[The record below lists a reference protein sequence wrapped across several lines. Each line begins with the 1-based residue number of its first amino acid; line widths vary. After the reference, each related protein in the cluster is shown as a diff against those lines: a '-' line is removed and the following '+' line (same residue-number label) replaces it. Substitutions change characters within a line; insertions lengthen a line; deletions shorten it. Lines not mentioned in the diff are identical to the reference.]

1 MNRQIHT
8 LCSKKTDVIVNEFPL
23 SNTLLGS
30 LAGYRATFP
39 VSILFVLH
47 DGEMFQLKKLNMGLE
62 AYGKESEGLVY
73 QIGVPINLGLSL
85 CIN

>member
-1 MNRQIHT
+1 MFQ
-8 LCSKKTDVIVNEFPL
+8 KTDVIVNEFPL

-30 LAGYRATFP
+30 LARYRATFP

-62 AYGKESEGLVY
+62 AYRKESEGLVY
-73 QIGVPINLGLSL
+73 QIGVPINWGLSL